1 MCVFYGNIFLMFDNN
16 ALSLDNLKMIKSI
29 CIMSLIFFNLSFFSL
44 EAKERVIVLGGSDEI
59 PSGVISQFMEWAN
72 GKESKIL
79 IIPWA
84 TTGTEYA
91 QVIQKQ
97 LEPLAG
103 ENSFTNAPA
112 FPMNADMKALFL
124 KQLDEATG
132 VYLTGGDQE
141 RILKT
146 IEDKDIRSAMSKKFK
161 SGTPFVGTSAGTA
174 IMSGIAI
181 IAEDEGPKG
190 EPVLVTG
197 NGLCFLPPHVIVDQ
211 HFVVRNRELRLRLLV
226 KATPG
231 TIGVGVDEPTGFIV
245 EDGIGKVSGP
255 GSVVIIIGDDKKV
268 LTDGQTINLNS
279 L

>member
-1 MCVFYGNIFLMFDNN
+1 MKKLLQIIISLLFILLSSPVF
-16 ALSLDNLKMIKSI
+16 ST
-29 CIMSLIFFNLSFFSL
+29 
-44 EAKERVIVLGGSDEI
+44 ERTIVLGGSDEI
-59 PSGVISQFMEWAN
+59 PKGAITQFMDWAN
-72 GKESKIL
+72 GKEANIL

-91 QVIQKQ
+91 KVIQKQ
-97 LEPLAG
+97 LEPFAKK
-103 ENSFTNAPA
+103 NSFTIAPA
-112 FPMNADMKALFL
+112 FPMNAKMKAKFL
-124 KQLDEATG
+124 AQLKLATG

-146 IEDKDIRSAMSKKFK
+146 ISDNEIRSAMASKFK

-181 IAEDEGPKG
+181 IAENEGPNG
-190 EPVLVTG
+190 EPELVTG

-226 KATPG
+226 KSHPG

-245 EDGIGKVSGP
+245 ENGVGRVVGP
-255 GSVVIIIGDDKKV
+255 GSVVIINGDDKLV
-268 LTDGQTINLNS
+268 LTDGKSIDLNQ
-279 L
+279 LAKTP

>member
-1 MCVFYGNIFLMFDNN
+1 MLKPIFVFAIL
-16 ALSLDNLKMIKSI
+16 ALSVLSI
-29 CIMSLIFFNLSFFSL
+29 QLN
-44 EAKERVIVLGGSDEI
+44 AKERVIVLGGSDDI
-59 PSGVISQFMEWAN
+59 PSGVITQFMEWAN
-72 GKESKIL
+72 GKNSKIL

-103 ENSFTNAPA
+103 KNSFTNAPA
-112 FPMNADMKALFL
+112 YPMNAEMKALFL

-146 IEDKDIRSAMSKKFK
+146 IEDKEIRSAMTKKFK

-190 EPVLVTG
+190 EPELTTG

-226 KATPG
+226 KANPG

>member
-1 MCVFYGNIFLMFDNN
+1 
-16 ALSLDNLKMIKSI
+16 
-29 CIMSLIFFNLSFFSL
+29 
-44 EAKERVIVLGGSDEI
+44 
-59 PSGVISQFMEWAN
+59 
-72 GKESKIL
+72 
-79 IIPWA
+79 
-84 TTGTEYA
+84 
-91 QVIQKQ
+91 
-97 LEPLAG
+97 
-103 ENSFTNAPA
+103 
-112 FPMNADMKALFL
+112 MNADMKALFL

>member
-1 MCVFYGNIFLMFDNN
+1 MKKIFIILTFITIT
-16 ALSLDNLKMIKSI
+16 LTSI
-29 CIMSLIFFNLSFFSL
+29 RTHGR
-44 EAKERVIVLGGSDEI
+44 ERVIVLGGSDEI
-59 PSGVISQFMEWAN
+59 PPGVITQFMDWAQ
-72 GKESKIL
+72 GKKSKVL

-84 TTGTEYA
+84 TTGTDYA
-91 QVIQKQ
+91 EVIQKQ
-97 LEPLAG
+97 LEPHG
-103 ENSFTNAPA
+103 SKNSFMNAPA
-112 FPMNADMKALFL
+112 FPMNAEMKTIFL
-124 KQLDEATG
+124 KQLDQATG

-146 IEDKDIRSAMSKKFK
+146 IEDPEIRNAMNKKFR

-181 IAEDEGPKG
+181 IAENEGPNG
-190 EPVLVTG
+190 EPDLVTG

-226 KATPG
+226 KANPG

-255 GSVVIIIGDDKKV
+255 GSVVIIIGDEKKV
-268 LTDGQTINLNS
+268 LTNGQTINLNS
-279 L
+279 F

>member
-1 MCVFYGNIFLMFDNN
+1 MKTIIKFARFLII
-16 ALSLDNLKMIKSI
+16 L
-29 CIMSLIFFNLSFFSL
+29 LITTQAY
-44 EAKERVIVLGGSDEI
+44 AKERVIVLGGSDKI
-59 PSGVISQFMEWAN
+59 PDGAITQFMNWTN

-84 TTGTEYA
+84 TTGQEYA

-97 LEPLAG
+97 LEPFARKK
-103 ENSFTNAPA
+103 SFTIAPA
-112 FPMNADMKALFL
+112 YPMNANMKSQFL
-124 KQLDEATG
+124 AQLKNATG

-146 IEDKDIRSAMSKKFK
+146 IEDKEILSALTNKFR

-181 IAEDEGPKG
+181 IAENEGPKG
-190 EPVLVTG
+190 EPELVTG
-197 NGLCFLPPHVIVDQ
+197 AGLCFLPPHVIVDQ

-226 KATPG
+226 KANPG

-245 EDGIGKVSGP
+245 ENGVGKVTGP
-255 GSVVIIIGDDKKV
+255 GSVVIIIGDDKIV
-268 LTDGQTINLNS
+268 LTDGETIDLNLFAKK
-279 L
+279 